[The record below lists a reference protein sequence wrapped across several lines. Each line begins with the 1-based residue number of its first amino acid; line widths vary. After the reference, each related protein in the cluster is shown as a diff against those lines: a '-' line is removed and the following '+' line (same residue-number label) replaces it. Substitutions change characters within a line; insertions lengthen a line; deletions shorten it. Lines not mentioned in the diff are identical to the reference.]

1 MAPPAIERL
10 LGNVVVEPRRER
22 ESETT
27 LPVFT
32 VACVTGVVCFESYYV
47 RTTTSVRAR
56 SPEPEARGGPRGA
69 EVAHSSHSD
78 SHRGENSN
86 REP

>member
-32 VACVTGVVCFESYYV
+32 VACVTGVVCFESMSAY
-47 RTTTSVRAR
+47 
-56 SPEPEARGGPRGA
+56 E
-69 EVAHSSHSD
+69 
-78 SHRGENSN
+78 
-86 REP
+86 